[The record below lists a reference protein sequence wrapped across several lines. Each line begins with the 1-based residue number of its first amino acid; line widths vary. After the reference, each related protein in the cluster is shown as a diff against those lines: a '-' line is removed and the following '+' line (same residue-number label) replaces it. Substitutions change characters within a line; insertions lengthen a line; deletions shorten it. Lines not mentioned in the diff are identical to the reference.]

1 MSDSPVLKVGS
12 GAGEDGEEGS
22 SGGGWGCGWEVE
34 KRGCTWVP
42 HTQWQLLPSPA
53 PVPAAV
59 PERTR
64 ALGSAVAGTGRRG
77 QK

>member
-1 MSDSPVLKVGS
+1 MSASPVLKVGS

-34 KRGCTWVP
+34 MRGCTWVP

-53 PVPAAV
+53 PRKNP
-59 PERTR
+59 
-64 ALGSAVAGTGRRG
+64 GSAVRGGGDGKKGTEMRLAC
-77 QK
+77 